1 MISRQFLAVE
11 FTMLFR
17 PQSLFRPI
25 WWSCNLLLVL
35 ALAATFYA
43 GVWEYSVR
51 QYLKGVSTAIIPNSA
66 SQQQKLEIILARM
79 SAKPALPAQ
88 EPGELNSLA
97 DLLENLKDEGL
108 FEISDT
114 NLDYFLN
121 LSWSA
126 GLQSRPLYLLSKENQ
141 ITRSV
146 AEVRLE
152 GRWIIVDP
160 DLHAIMKDA
169 KGNLLSRND
178 LQHPETSA
186 MGPTNSLSGYLPER
200 PYAKVTNLRIAASPH
215 FESSLWNRL
224 EKFLSKSEE
233 YLHWSPPFERRSF
246 LYLFS
251 SIGSL
256 LCLLS
261 VRAVLAWMADH
272 YLGIPRFHLLAN
284 LRHAAISF
292 FRMPELE

>member
-1 MISRQFLAVE
+1 
-11 FTMLFR
+11 
-17 PQSLFRPI
+17 
-25 WWSCNLLLVL
+25 
-35 ALAATFYA
+35 
-43 GVWEYSVR
+43 
-51 QYLKGVSTAIIPNSA
+51 
-66 SQQQKLEIILARM
+66 M

-160 DLHAIMKDA
+160 DLH
-169 KGNLLSRND
+169 
-178 LQHPETSA
+178 
-186 MGPTNSLSGYLPER
+186 
-200 PYAKVTNLRIAASPH
+200 
-215 FESSLWNRL
+215 
-224 EKFLSKSEE
+224 
-233 YLHWSPPFERRSF
+233 
-246 LYLFS
+246 
-251 SIGSL
+251 
-256 LCLLS
+256 
-261 VRAVLAWMADH
+261 
-272 YLGIPRFHLLAN
+272 
-284 LRHAAISF
+284 
-292 FRMPELE
+292 